1 MKALAPTLA
10 ALALFAALSAHA
22 ADGLVSLKSPLGVKA
37 TMDKLEAVAKAKGL
51 VVFARVDHAAGAAK
65 VGQALRPTEVLIF
78 GNPVSGTPLMVCAQT
93 AGIDL
98 PQKALVWED
107 AAGDVWLGY
116 NEPGYMAQRHG
127 VGQCGVVENLKKAL
141 AGLAAEATAR

>member
-1 MKALAPTLA
+1 MKALATTIT
-10 ALALFAALSAHA
+10 ALALWVTPGAHA
-22 ADGLVSLKSPLGVKA
+22 ADGLVTVKSPLGVKA

-65 VGQALRPTEVLIF
+65 VGQTLRPTEVLIF
-78 GNPVSGTPLMVCAQT
+78 GNPASGTPQMVCAQT

-127 VGQCGVVENLKKAL
+127 VPQCGVVENLKTAL

>member
-1 MKALAPTLA
+1 MTALVPALT

-65 VGQALRPTEVLIF
+65 VGQTLRPTEVLIF
-78 GNPVSGTPLMVCAQT
+78 GNPASGTPLMACAQT

-107 AAGDVWLGY
+107 PAGDVWLGY
-116 NEPGYMAQRHG
+116 NAPDYIAQRHAAP
-127 VGQCGVVENLKKAL
+127 QCGVVENLKKAL